1 MSSYGNLDT
10 NNWTSGFV
18 STNRNECLRVLGTL
32 ISTVEDLTREKNYLD
47 AVIGMK
53 KVSLGLVK
61 LDKEYPDEFDKQIA
75 TLAFMTA
82 ATAIL
87 GILDLDAPESSRRDA
102 ALQYALDMTTDPNHE
117 MAACYLIAEDYVHS
131 CIADLRSGAPLSKIM
146 RKYDFPDDVFTTL
159 RLLEQDFSKAASSS
173 SPSSRSPSYSSPSSY
188 SPPSPSYPPAPSP
201 AQSAPPKK
209 QRSGRWIAVL
219 LALLLVGGVLFFFTS
234 PFLTAAPPTPTVVSP
249 ELETSPENTPEP
261 DPAAGFIFPHSDTG
275 LIGQWELESLS
286 DGELNYAINE
296 IYARHG
302 YIFRS
307 AELMEYYG
315 QYPWYT
321 PTIPSDEFSVDCF
334 NQYEQQNWK
343 LLVDERTARKNAG

>member
-1 MSSYGNLDT
+1 MSSYGNL
-10 NNWTSGFV
+10 NPSNWTSGFV
-18 STNRNECLRVLGTL
+18 SANRNECLGTLCTL
-32 ISTVEDLTREKNYLD
+32 ISAVESFAREKNYLD

-53 KVSLGLVK
+53 KISLGLVK
-61 LDKEYPDEFDKQIA
+61 LDNEYPNEFDKPIA

-87 GILDLDAPESSRRDA
+87 GILDLDAPERSRRDA

-117 MAACYLIAEDYVHS
+117 LAACYLIAEDYVHS
-131 CIADLRSGAPLSKIM
+131 CIADLKSGAPLSKIM

-159 RLLEQDFSKAASSS
+159 RLLEQDFSKAASPR
-173 SPSSRSPSYSSPSSY
+173 SPSSHSSSRSSPPSYSTPSSY
-188 SPPSPSYPPAPSP
+188 APSP
-201 AQSAPPKK
+201 ARSAPPKK
-209 QRSGRWIAVL
+209 RHSGRWVAVL
-219 LALLLVGGVLFFFTS
+219 LALLLVGGVLFFFAS
-234 PFLTAAPPTPTVVSP
+234 PFLAAVPEPIAVSP
-249 ELETSPENTPEP
+249 ELETPPENTPEP
-261 DPAAGFIFPHSDTG
+261 DPTAGFIFPHSDTG

-315 QYPWYT
+315 QYSWYT